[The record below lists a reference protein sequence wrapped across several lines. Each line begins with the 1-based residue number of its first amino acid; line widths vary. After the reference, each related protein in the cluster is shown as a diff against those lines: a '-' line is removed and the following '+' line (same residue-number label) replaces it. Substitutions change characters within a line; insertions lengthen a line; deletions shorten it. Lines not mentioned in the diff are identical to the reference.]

1 MLFSI
6 YRVTS
11 FPQPLWWLL
20 LEPYPTIKL
29 SRIPGQYSDLSA
41 HCALIPHASFGATA
55 CLLNESPILH
65 NIQRLALCYLFLT
78 KPLYIRWRE
87 QLHKVGNQPLI
98 ITWKTVEIPLLRH
111 FECLLSLF
119 SMLGDHRKPQP
130 IFSFEILASHKTSHI
145 CLRVTQTDFFHCFAF
160 HLPLGC
166 SPTLQTCCTCWSELL
181 RTASL
186 FHFVKSCSTKGLSKS
201 AKAACQSPGPC

>member
-1 MLFSI
+1 M
-6 YRVTS
+6 
-11 FPQPLWWLL
+11 
-20 LEPYPTIKL
+20 
-29 SRIPGQYSDLSA
+29 
-41 HCALIPHASFGATA
+41 
-55 CLLNESPILH
+55 H

-87 QLHKVGNQPLI
+87 QSHKARSQPLI
-98 ITWKTVEIPLLRH
+98 ITRKTVEIPLLRH
-111 FECLLSLF
+111 SECLLSLF

-166 SPTLQTCCTCWSELL
+166 SATLQTCCTCWSELL

-201 AKAACQSPGPC
+201 AKAACQSPGPCEIQFLLKSLVNAVLSGSVNCPRNNAFPQPSFLRSVCPSSILLQPLIDVHW

>member
-1 MLFSI
+1 MSLKWVSNFAQHSKVSI
-6 YRVTS
+6 VLPI
-11 FPQPLWWLL
+11 F
-20 LEPYPTIKL
+20 
-29 SRIPGQYSDLSA
+29 
-41 HCALIPHASFGATA
+41 
-55 CLLNESPILH
+55 NETFI
-65 NIQRLALCYLFLT
+65 
-78 KPLYIRWRE
+78 
-87 QLHKVGNQPLI
+87 HKVERTIAQSPES
-98 ITWKTVEIPLLRH
+98 TSRKTVGIPLLRH
-111 FECLLSLF
+111 SECLLSLF

-166 SPTLQTCCTCWSELL
+166 SATLQTCCTCWSELL

-201 AKAACQSPGPC
+201 AKAACQSPGPCEIQFLLKSLVNAVLSGSVNCPQNNAFPNLVFSEVSALPLFSSSPW